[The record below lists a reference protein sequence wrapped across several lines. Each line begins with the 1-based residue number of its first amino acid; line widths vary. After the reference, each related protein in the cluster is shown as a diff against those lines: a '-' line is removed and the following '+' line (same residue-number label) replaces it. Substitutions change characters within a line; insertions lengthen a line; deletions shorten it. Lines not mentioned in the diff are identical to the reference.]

1 MSTRTGTSLRDFIRT
16 ADDTEYVAS
25 ALAETPRSRVVS
37 LYEPLAEARSRAS
50 VHGTTQ
56 AALAGIDDYRKQKAF
71 TEVSFACALSFE
83 QCQRAL
89 TDERLSSRFWLDTIG
104 HVWGRNI
111 IGMDGQEHRRHR
123 GLISQAFTRRSL
135 DRWQATAI
143 QPAVH
148 GLIDRFQATGS
159 ADLYREFTLL
169 FPVYII
175 TEMLGLPYDDVQR
188 FNKWAGETLA
198 VFYDQNQAMEASK
211 TLETYLAPL
220 IEERRGGDGEDLITL
235 LANAELDGSRLDT
248 IEIVSF
254 LRLLLPAGGETTA
267 RSTGSML
274 LGLVQNP
281 DQLSAIAADRSLL
294 PQAIEEGLRWEPPL
308 MSINRIAMDDIELG
322 GVVLDRGSVLEI
334 SLGAANRDPAR
345 WEDPDTFNIF
355 REKKPHIAF
364 AWGAH
369 VCLGA
374 HLARLEMSAALTAV
388 FDRLPDLRLD
398 PEKGHDARV
407 QSIGLRAPNAVPVIF
422 GNGTR

>member
-1 MSTRTGTSLRDFIRT
+1 
-16 ADDTEYVAS
+16 
-25 ALAETPRSRVVS
+25 
-37 LYEPLAEARSRAS
+37 
-50 VHGTTQ
+50 
-56 AALAGIDDYRKQKAF
+56 
-71 TEVSFACALSFE
+71 
-83 QCQRAL
+83 
-89 TDERLSSRFWLDTIG
+89 
-104 HVWGRNI
+104 
-111 IGMDGQEHRRHR
+111 MDGQEHRRHR

-159 ADLYREFTLL
+159 ADLYRELTLL

-211 TLETYLAPL
+211 NLETYLAPL

-345 WEDPDTFNIF
+345 WEDPHTFNIF
-355 REKKPHIAF
+355 REKEPHIAF

-369 VCLGA
+369 VCLGV

-398 PEKGHDARV
+398 PETGHDARV
-407 QSIGLRAPNAVPVIF
+407 QGIGLRAPNAVPVIF